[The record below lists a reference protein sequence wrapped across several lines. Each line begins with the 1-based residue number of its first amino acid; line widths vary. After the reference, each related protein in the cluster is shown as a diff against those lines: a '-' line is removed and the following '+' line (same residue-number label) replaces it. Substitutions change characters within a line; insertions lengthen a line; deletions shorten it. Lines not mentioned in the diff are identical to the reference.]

1 MQCEEV
7 RKQITDHVT
16 GGLNEP
22 LKAEIAMHLD
32 TCESCRAEFADAE
45 ELSAVW
51 IAMGAVTAHEPGPE
65 GRARFDLMVGAYQQ
79 GLDQGATAGLQP
91 GTNSWFGGWWPR
103 RPALQF
109 GFGLVL
115 LMLGV
120 LAGQQWRPASAPAVP
135 PRTDEIAELRGQMN
149 AMSQM
154 VALSLMQ
161 NQSAGDRLRG
171 VNWSYQLQK
180 PGDEVLG
187 ALLATLM
194 HDPNVNVRLATVDAL
209 RQFGDQSV
217 VRRGVLEAMK
227 KQESPMVQVALIDLA
242 VDLQDKESIGTLRE
256 FTRNEKLDAAVRE
269 RAQEGL
275 AELE

>member
-7 RKQITDHVT
+7 REQITDYVT
-16 GGLNEP
+16 GGLDKPRQKMN
-22 LKAEIAMHLD
+22 AEIGMHLD

-51 IAMGAVTAHEPGPE
+51 NAMGAVPAPPPGRDA
-65 GRARFDLMVGAYQQ
+65 RARFDLMADAYQQ
-79 GLDQGATAGLQP
+79 GLDQATTP
-91 GTNSWFGGWWPR
+91 GFSGWWSR
-103 RPALQF
+103 LPALQF
-109 GFGLVL
+109 GLALAL
-115 LMLGV
+115 LALGV
-120 LAGQQWRPASAPAVP
+120 LVGQQWRPAPVV
-135 PRTDEIAELRGQMN
+135 TTGNDEIAELRGQVN
-149 AMSQM
+149 AMNRL

-161 NQSAGDRLRG
+161 NQSSAGDRLRG

-187 ALLATLM
+187 ALLDTLM

-209 RQFGDQSV
+209 RQFGDQTV
-217 VRRGVLEAMK
+217 VRRGVVEAMK

-242 VDLQDKESIGTLRE
+242 VDLKDRESIGTLQE
-256 FTRNEKLDAAVRE
+256 FTRNEKLDVAVRE
-269 RAQEGL
+269 RAQKGL

>member
-7 RKQITDHVT
+7 REQITDYVT
-16 GGLNEP
+16 GGLNAP
-22 LKAEIAMHLD
+22 LKSQVDKHLD
-32 TCESCRAEFADAE
+32 SCESCRAEFADAE

-51 IAMGAVTAHEPGPE
+51 NAMGAVPAPQPGRDA
-65 GRARFDLMVGAYQQ
+65 RARFDLMAEAYQQ
-79 GLDQGATAGLQP
+79 GLDQATTTG
-91 GTNSWFGGWWPR
+91 FRGWWSR
-103 RPALQF
+103 IPALQF
-109 GFGLVL
+109 GFGLAL
-115 LMLGV
+115 LALGV
-120 LAGQQWRPASAPAVP
+120 LVGQQWRPAPAAPTT
-135 PRTDEIAELRGQMN
+135 RTDEIAELRGQVN
-149 AMSQM
+149 AMNQL

-180 PGDEVLG
+180 PGDEVLS
-187 ALLATLM
+187 ALLNTLM

-209 RQFGDQSV
+209 RQFGNQTV
-217 VRRGVLEAMK
+217 VRRGVIDAMK

-256 FTRNEKLDAAVRE
+256 FSRDEKLDAAVRE
-269 RAQEGL
+269 RAQKGL